1 MKSIFGMFNGA
12 DENEGDL
19 ERSNYAD
26 WDIKDKD
33 DDEKYT
39 GIENNTLELRKEEL
53 DITKNRIQSG
63 EVILS
68 KDIIEE
74 KKVVDV
80 PLKREE
86 VVIERRSISNETT
99 DHPITDEETIHIPVS
114 REEVEVGKHTVITGE
129 VSAHTREIEDVRRVE
144 ENLKREEAR
153 INSDGTAEIVDND
166 INSFH

>member
-12 DENEGDL
+12 DENDRDL

-26 WDIKDKD
+26 WDIKDDED
-33 DDEKYT
+33 DDYT
-39 GIENNTLELRKEEL
+39 DLENNTLELRKEEL

-74 KKVVDV
+74 KKIVDV

-86 VVIERRSISNETT
+86 VVIERRSISNEAT
-99 DHPITDEETIHIPVS
+99 DHPITDEEIIRIPVS
-114 REEVEVGKHTVITGE
+114 REEIEVGKHTVITGE
-129 VSAHTREIEDVRRVE
+129 VSAHRREIEDVRHVE

-153 INSDGTAEIVDND
+153 VNSEGNAEIVDND
-166 INSFH
+166 IKSFH

>member
-1 MKSIFGMFNGA
+1 MKSIFGMFNGV
-12 DENEGDL
+12 DEKDKDL

-26 WDIKDKD
+26 WDIEDENYD
-33 DDEKYT
+33 DTD
-39 GIENNTLELRKEEL
+39 IQNSTLELRKEEL

-86 VVIERRSISNETT
+86 VVIERRSISNEAT
-99 DHPITDEETIHIPVS
+99 DHPITNEETIRIPVS
-114 REEVEVGKHTVITGE
+114 KEEIEVGKHTVITGE
-129 VSAHTREIEDVRRVE
+129 VSAHRREIEDVRRVE

-153 INSDGTAEIVDND
+153 INSEGAAEIVDND